1 MLLRALLTCD
11 RLQSFFPPCFSS
23 AGSPWCRLWARGLS
37 AASNTASAVAVQFV
51 RGAAENCAAVGTCVG
66 TRGHGSH
73 TAGAHSGLDQPV
85 PPPTYALNSCVRSSV
100 WTFSCL
106 TDLLGS
112 PIFIARERD
121 INFQL
126 KVFKPDSL
134 PHLERWVSCLRV
146 TTPAWMIPEDPT
158 LWGNR
163 PSTPAPWDVL
173 TPSFCLIV
181 SSHGS
186 KPKPLFKQ
194 FFLSSFPFFHCF

>member
-1 MLLRALLTCD
+1 MTGYNHFSHLAFPLRGRHGAVCGRADFLPPPTLLLRLL
-11 RLQSFFPPCFSS
+11 FSS
-23 AGSPWCRLWARGLS
+23 FVAQQRTVQLWGPAWGPGVTGPTQPGR
-37 AASNTASAVAVQFV
+37 TVAWIS
-51 RGAAENCAAVGTCVG
+51 RC
-66 TRGHGSH
+66 
-73 TAGAHSGLDQPV
+73 L
-85 PPPTYALNSCVRSSV
+85 PPTYALNSCVGSSV